1 MLSDRH
7 RTFYFLN
14 VFQNYSEYF
23 SQSIRKILKTLMFLS
38 NRSNLYNK
46 LSRILNTFKK
56 YFIVS
61 IFIWDILCTIEVYEF
76 VMLT

>member
-1 MLSDRH
+1 MLSDRY